1 MNIILKKQLTH
12 EKINNITNKIDFI
25 ASKLNINNISN
36 KKISYTIDDL
46 LLTFNKFEQK
56 QDKSEQKKDKSEQ
69 KQDKFEQKQDK
80 SKQKKD
86 KSEMETLVYELE
98 EEICIKQNILVD
110 NIINDIIKCIQTETP
125 ELKKICSNKIKL
137 ILTNNNN
144 LNSNIRKKLMLLSD
158 LIINSK

>member
-56 QDKSEQKKDKSEQ
+56 QDKYEQ
-69 KQDKFEQKQDK
+69 KQDKYEQKQ
-80 SKQKKD
+80 D

-110 NIINDIIKCIQTETP
+110 NIINDIIKCIQTETT